1 MAKREFFIL
10 ITVFLIATF
19 STGQMTKWKPKISTG
34 SNYQFFQFVLQWPP
48 ATCKEPSS
56 CTTQELEKFTIHG
69 VWPSKYSQG
78 RVEYC
83 SGTTFSEKTVCFV
96 YKFYSSTVSNFTSVP
111 T

>member
-10 ITVFLIATF
+10 ITVFLITTF

-48 ATCKEPSS
+48 ATCKKPSS
-56 CTTQELEKFTIHG
+56 CTKQGLEKFTIHG
-69 VWPSKYSQG
+69 VWPSKYSQE

-83 SGTTFSEKTVCFV
+83 SGTTFSETRDG
-96 YKFYSSTVSNFTSVP
+96 TRI
-111 T
+111 